1 MTESGRTADAA
12 LDPPYDFPGY
22 RSTAAR
28 APRRRLL
35 VLPDGLTE
43 QQGPVF
49 GQDQVQAGESDL
61 TRQHGGEPL
70 GERIIVWGE
79 VTDSGGSPIAGQL
92 VEIWQANASGRYAH
106 AVDRHPAP
114 LDPNFSGAGRCL
126 TDDRGR
132 YEFVTIRPGAY
143 PWLNHRNA
151 WRPAHIHF
159 SFFGRSFTSR
169 LITQL
174 YFPGDPLLPLDPMF
188 QAIGDRAAADRL
200 IARFD
205 LDATVENWA
214 LGYRFDVVLGG
225 PLATL
230 TESVTGRPA

>member
-1 MTESGRTADAA
+1 MLAPLPEGRRTGEA
-12 LDPPYDFPGY
+12 LIDPPYAFPDY
-22 RSTAAR
+22 RSTVAR
-28 APRRRLL
+28 APHRRLL

-43 QQGPVF
+43 RRGPVF
-49 GQDQVQAGESDL
+49 GENRVLPEDSDL
-61 TRQHGGEPL
+61 TCQHDGEPL

-79 VTDSGGSPIAGQL
+79 VKSSDGQPVCGQL

-126 TDDRGR
+126 TDDLGR
-132 YEFVTIRPGAY
+132 YRFVTIRPGSY
-143 PWLNHRNA
+143 PWLNHPNA

-159 SFFGRSFTSR
+159 SVFGRSFTSR
-169 LITQL
+169 LVTQL
-174 YFPGDPLLPLDPMF
+174 YFPGDPLLGLDPMF
-188 QAIGDRAAADRL
+188 QSIGDRAAADRL

-205 LDATVENWA
+205 IDATVENWA

-225 PLATL
+225 PIGTS
-230 TESVTGRPA
+230 TEP